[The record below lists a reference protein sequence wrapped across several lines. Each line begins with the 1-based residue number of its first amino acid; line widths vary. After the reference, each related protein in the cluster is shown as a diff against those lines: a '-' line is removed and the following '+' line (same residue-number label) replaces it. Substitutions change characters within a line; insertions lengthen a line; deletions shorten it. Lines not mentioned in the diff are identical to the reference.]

1 MKVMMMMMMM
11 MMMKKMIQDERSGFS
26 ALGAREWT
34 TDLQMIIICNH
45 FGICVY
51 HKPMT
56 TTCVGCKLRQPGA
69 YAIPTPSVG
78 TGQSARPTGFGHGPR
93 TTPADHGYGA
103 RATEHCHGARPQ
115 ATATERNG

>member
-11 MMMKKMIQDERSGFS
+11 VMMKKMIQDESVFS
-26 ALGAREWT
+26 ALGAHEWT
-34 TDLQMIIICNH
+34 TDLQIIIACNH

-69 YAIPTPSVG
+69 YAIPTPSVW
-78 TGQSARPTGFGHGPR
+78 TGQPARPTGF
-93 TTPADHGYGA
+93 
-103 RATEHCHGARPQ
+103 
-115 ATATERNG
+115 ATAVGAFECTASLGGLVFSSAELASVE